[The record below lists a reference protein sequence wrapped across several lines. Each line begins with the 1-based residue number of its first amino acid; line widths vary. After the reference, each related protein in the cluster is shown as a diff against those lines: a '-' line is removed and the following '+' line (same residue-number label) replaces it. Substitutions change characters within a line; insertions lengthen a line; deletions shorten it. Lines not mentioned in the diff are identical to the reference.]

1 MLAMQRYDI
10 LSRTLQHFEDIQIQK
25 FKKIKKQ
32 SKSLGLIIK
41 NNDLK
46 FKHMKFWKNSPN
58 KNKLEKIYWTF

>member
-46 FKHMKFWKNSPN
+46 FKHMNF
-58 KNKLEKIYWTF
+58 